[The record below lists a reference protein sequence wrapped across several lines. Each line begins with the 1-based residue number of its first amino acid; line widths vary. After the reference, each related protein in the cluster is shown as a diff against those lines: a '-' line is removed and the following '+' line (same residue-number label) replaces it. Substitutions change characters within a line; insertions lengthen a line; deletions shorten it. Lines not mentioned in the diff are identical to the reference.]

1 MVVVENEQLTIYE
14 IEQFYKKILQE
25 FRENEAVEIDLSKVK
40 KVDLSLIQLLLSLKK
55 SEKKVSLKLSNEVKD
70 ILKEFGVLIKD

>member
-14 IEQFYKKILQE
+14 IEKFYKKILQE

>member
-14 IEQFYKKILQE
+14 IEKFYKKILQE

-55 SEKKVSLKLSNEVKD
+55 SEKKVSLKLSDNAKEM
-70 ILKEFGVLIKD
+70 LKEFGVSIKD